1 MKVEEESAQL
11 LAELRQLREQVTHLS
26 ERVRALESEASEA
39 SEAAPPV
46 EEREGDFG
54 PAIKRSAS
62 TRHQGAVN
70 KALTML
76 GVLPPQ
82 AETTKSKELSASHV
96 RALERMKQMGG
107 GEPAAHDGEQSA
119 TVDAPSIEADPAA
132 LVPLPELRD
141 DTRPSG
147 ERPSESTPVELDTA
161 LSIDLE
167 RPASRAPDLVYLLLE
182 IAIVSGLLL
191 ALPVHH
197 GVLASVGFIALL
209 ATSQRRV
216 LRAHSRFL
224 SLVVLMRCLFP
235 EVWAVS
241 SPLQLPAMIAA
252 CLPAIAVVFVG
263 RVGWALQA
271 IAMSA
276 VVGAI
281 ALSQA
286 AAMLTLPTVLPG

>member
-26 ERVRALESEASEA
+26 ERVRALESEA

-119 TVDAPSIEADPAA
+119 TVDAPSIEADPARQSDQWC
-132 LVPLPELRD
+132 L
-141 DTRPSG
+141 
-147 ERPSESTPVELDTA
+147 
-161 LSIDLE
+161 
-167 RPASRAPDLVYLLLE
+167 APFD
-182 IAIVSGLLL
+182 
-191 ALPVHH
+191 
-197 GVLASVGFIALL
+197 ALL
-209 ATSQRRV
+209 SY
-216 LRAHSRFL
+216 
-224 SLVVLMRCLFP
+224 
-235 EVWAVS
+235 
-241 SPLQLPAMIAA
+241 
-252 CLPAIAVVFVG
+252 VF
-263 RVGWALQA
+263 
-271 IAMSA
+271 
-276 VVGAI
+276 
-281 ALSQA
+281 
-286 AAMLTLPTVLPG
+286 